1 MNLGYQIPM
10 FFQWLLPLVTW
21 RRRDSKVEGKGV
33 VYLTFDD
40 GPVPEVTPKVLE
52 ILREEGVPA
61 TFFMVGENAQRY
73 PELVDQVRYG
83 GHKIGNHTFHHL
95 KGWSRGTLSYLE
107 DVEKCDMLLGGTR
120 LFRPP
125 YGRVRINQIL
135 GLKRRGYTVFLWDVL
150 THDYSPMMSTETMVR
165 VVKEYTR
172 DGSIIVFHDSVKSG
186 ERMLKAL
193 PEIIHWLKDEGY
205 TLRSL

>member
-1 MNLGYQIPM
+1 MNLGYQIPTCL
-10 FFQWLLPLVTW
+10 QWLMPLAVW
-21 RRRDSKVEGKGV
+21 RKRSRETNGEKV

-40 GPVPEVTPKVLE
+40 GPIPEVTPEVLD
-52 ILREEGVPA
+52 ILKREQVPA

-73 PELVDQVRYG
+73 PELVDRVRHE

-95 KGWSRGTLSYLE
+95 KGWGRGIATYLA
-107 DVEKCDMLLGGTR
+107 DVDRCDMVLGGTR

-125 YGRVRINQIL
+125 YGRVRVPQLL
-135 GLKRRGYTVFLWDVL
+135 GLKRRGYKVFLWDVL
-150 THDYSPMMSTETMVR
+150 THDYSSLMSEEAMVN

-172 DGSIIVFHDSVKSG
+172 EGSIIVFHDSVKSG

-193 PEIIHWLKDEGY
+193 PEVIHWLKDEGY
-205 TLRSL
+205 TLHSL